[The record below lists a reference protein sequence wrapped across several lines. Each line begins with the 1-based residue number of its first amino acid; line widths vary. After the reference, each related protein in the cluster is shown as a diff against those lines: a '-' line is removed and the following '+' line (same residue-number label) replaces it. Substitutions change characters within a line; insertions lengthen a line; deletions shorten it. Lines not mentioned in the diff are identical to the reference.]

1 MTSRRHNKGRN
12 HRADDRQKVSAK
24 EELGD
29 QFREAGSKRIREESW
44 DKQRRRDEDRYRRAR
59 HDDESKTKPAT
70 KKKSRISKVLD
81 WL

>member
-1 MTSRRHNKGRN
+1 MTSRRRDEKRKYGTDYRE
-12 HRADDRQKVSAK
+12 KVSAR

-29 QFREAGSKRIREESW
+29 QFREAGSKRIGEELW
-44 DKQRRRDEDRYRRAR
+44 DHHRRAR
-59 HDDESKTKPAT
+59 HDEASQESKPKAAI